1 MGGGGGQSGTVDW
14 PGYMKDFHSEMLE
27 GGGVFGAGISV
38 ADGIKTAWNNSPWLT
53 AAAYDPDVDIAAWEA
68 NMAAFSTAL
77 LGIDA
82 ASDWAA
88 LFAQAKL
95 SIDGA
100 TEDEIA
106 ADAAAFSDI
115 LDDEYLTKILP
126 RFEGGMRNINAV
138 VSSAF
143 VIGESIIEGFR
154 NRDLAKYISGIKI
167 AKTDAYI
174 AGTEQMLKVL
184 LSKYGWQEAFT
195 KTTIESR
202 KIKIIAKKEQVDL
215 DLEYDKGNALWN
227 LELFKYGGN
236 ALASIGSASQQKEGG
251 PTKAQTA
258 LGSAMAGAAAG
269 AYIGSFSANPYGVA
283 IGAAIGGTVGFASA
297 YV

>member
-14 PGYMKDFHSEMLE
+14 PGYMKEFHGDML
-27 GGGVFGAGISV
+27 GVVGFSAGITV
-38 ADGIKTAWNNSPWLT
+38 QHAINTAWNNSPWLT

-68 NMAAFSTAL
+68 NMAAFSTVL
-77 LGIDA
+77 LGIDEA
-82 ASDWAA
+82 TEWAA

-100 TEDEIA
+100 TAAEII

-115 LDDEYLTKILP
+115 LDDEILTRTLP

-154 NRDLAKYISGIKI
+154 NRDVAKHVSSIKMANI
-167 AKTDAYI
+167 DSYL
-174 AGTEQMLKVL
+174 AGTEQMLKFL

-202 KIKIIAKKEQVDL
+202 KIKIIAKKEQIDL

-227 LELFKYGGN
+227 IELFKYAGN

-251 PTKAQTA
+251 PSKAQTA

-269 AYIGSFSANPYGVA
+269 AYGGSFMGNPVA
-283 IGAAIGGTVGFASA
+283 GAAVGGVIGYASA